1 MADEK
6 ESTTDPGSEP
16 SKEPDKGA
24 APLKEP
30 EKDSTKLV
38 AKDEGAQS
46 KATAG
51 EEASTA
57 KSGEGAEA
65 STAKAGAGA
74 EASTAKAGA
83 GAAGAAAKAA
93 AAAKAG
99 AAAGAAAKASG
110 TAVAGAAAKAG
121 HAAKVEE
128 KKPPV
133 PAVFGPF
140 LSDHGIKSTRLDD
153 HAGGCECIQLAADD
167 LQSAMR
173 LLRNSDETKLDY
185 LVTVSGVDSKD
196 DFESVYHL
204 WSYENLNQLVVK
216 VKIKK
221 ADVKGDDLPIV
232 PSLSKAWPAANWH
245 ERETYDLV
253 GIRFV
258 GHPYPRR
265 ILNPWDWDGHPLRRD
280 YIQPV
285 DALNDKAKGSFR

>member
-6 ESTTDPGSEP
+6 EPTTEPGSEP

-38 AKDEGAQS
+38 AKDEGAES
-46 KATAG
+46 KATPGAEVAAG
-51 EEASTA
+51 
-57 KSGEGAEA
+57 SGDEA

-74 EASTAKAGA
+74 EGATAKAGA
-83 GAAGAAAKAA
+83 GEASAAAKAA

-99 AAAGAAAKASG
+99 AGAAAGAAAKAGG

-153 HAGGCECIQLAADD
+153 HAGGVEAIQLNVDD

-185 LVTVSGVDSKD
+185 LVTVSGIDGKD
-196 DFESVYHL
+196 EFESVYHL
-204 WSYENLNQLVVK
+204 WSYENLNQLVIK

-221 ADVKGDDLPIV
+221 SDVKEGDLPIV

-253 GIRFV
+253 GIRYV